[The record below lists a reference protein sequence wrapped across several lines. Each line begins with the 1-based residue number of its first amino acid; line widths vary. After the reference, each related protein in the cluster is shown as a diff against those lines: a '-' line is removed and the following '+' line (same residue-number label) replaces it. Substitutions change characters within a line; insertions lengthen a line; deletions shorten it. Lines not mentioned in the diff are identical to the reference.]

1 MKINKLSLINF
12 RNYAN
17 INIQFNDRMN
27 IFVGNNAQGKTNI
40 LESLVLLSLTKS
52 HRIGVNPNII
62 MFNKKKAKIKGV
74 VEKDGIISKLEF
86 DQEEEKKQFYLNNN
100 RVNRIADYISN
111 MTTIVFTPDDLEI
124 IKDSPN
130 VRRNLLNIQLSQIS
144 KNYLNTYNQYNK
156 ILKNR
161 NEYLKIL
168 YSNGLADK
176 KYLDVLTDKLIEK
189 AVVIYKL
196 RNDYINKINKYITD
210 RYNLISNIGYL
221 KVKYLPNINIVKYED
236 EEISN
241 VLRNTINKNYD
252 REIRNGMTLF
262 GPHRDDFMFLL
273 DDNDLKYFG
282 SQGQQRLAVL
292 AFKLSEIDIFEEYTN
307 TKPILLLDDIFS
319 EFDVKKRNNILKYIN
334 NIDIQSVLTTTDI
347 KNINKRYLKN
357 AYIYEVVSGK
367 IERKMFNE

>member
-221 KVKYLPNINIVKYED
+221 KVKYLPNINIV
-236 EEISN
+236 
-241 VLRNTINKNYD
+241 LRNTINKNYD

>member
-111 MTTIVFTPDDLEI
+111 MTTIVFPPDDLEI

-221 KVKYLPNINIVKYED
+221 KVKYLPNINIVNYED
-236 EEISN
+236 EEISD

>member
-221 KVKYLPNINIVKYED
+221 KVKYLPNINIVNYED
-236 EEISN
+236 EEISD
-241 VLRNTINKNYD
+241 VLRKTINKNYD